1 MPAEIIVA
9 RDKSDLVGVTELLRE
24 YLIWDIGKLREVSG
38 VELDA
43 ETYVE
48 NTLAEISLYFPP
60 RGRLILARAADRL
73 VGIGFLKPIRAGVC
87 EIKRMYVQPDQRGKG
102 FGKILLARL
111 IDDAKDIG
119 YEKILLDSAIYMT
132 AAHSIYRSMGFTD
145 VDYYSESETD
155 EALKDFLIYME
166 MRI

>member
-1 MPAEIIVA
+1 MPTKIIVA

-73 VGIGFLKPIRAGVC
+73 VGIGF
-87 EIKRMYVQPDQRGKG
+87 
-102 FGKILLARL
+102 
-111 IDDAKDIG
+111 
-119 YEKILLDSAIYMT
+119 
-132 AAHSIYRSMGFTD
+132 
-145 VDYYSESETD
+145 
-155 EALKDFLIYME
+155 
-166 MRI
+166 